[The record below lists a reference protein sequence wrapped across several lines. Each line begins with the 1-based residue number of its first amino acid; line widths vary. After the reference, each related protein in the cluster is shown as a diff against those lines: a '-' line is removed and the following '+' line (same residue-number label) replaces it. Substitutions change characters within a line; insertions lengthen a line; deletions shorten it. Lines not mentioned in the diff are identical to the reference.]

1 MNRDSRYLE
10 SILHHDI
17 PLTRD
22 MGLKVLDWHDRE
34 LRLQLPLEANV
45 NHKSTMFGGSLY
57 CGAVLAGWGWLHL
70 SLREAGVTDGHIVIQ
85 QAQIDYAEPVLSDAL
100 AVCTAPVAAEWDK
113 FLALYQ
119 RRGLA
124 RLKLHSRILVGDI
137 EAVRFSGHYVL
148 HR

>member
-1 MNRDSRYLE
+1 M
-10 SILHHDI
+10 
-17 PLTRD
+17 
-22 MGLKVLDWHDRE
+22 
-34 LRLQLPLEANV
+34 
-45 NHKSTMFGGSLY
+45 
-57 CGAVLAGWGWLHL
+57 
-70 SLREAGVTDGHIVIQ
+70 TDGHIVIQ

-100 AVCTAPVAAEWDK
+100 AVCTAPTAAEWDK

>member
-17 PLTRD
+17 PLTRE
-22 MGLKVLDWHDRE
+22 MGLKVVSWQDRQ
-34 LRLQLPLEANV
+34 LRLQLPLEANI